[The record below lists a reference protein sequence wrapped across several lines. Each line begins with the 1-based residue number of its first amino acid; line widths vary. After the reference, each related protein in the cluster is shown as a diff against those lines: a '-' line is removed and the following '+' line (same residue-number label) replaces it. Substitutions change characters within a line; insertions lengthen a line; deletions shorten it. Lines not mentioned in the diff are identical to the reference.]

1 MIYHVLPGD
10 AQVPEFKE
18 SGIIG
23 ELLVCREAF
32 IDGDVSGDTLDAFFS
47 DRTKFIT
54 NTSDV
59 DDSEYERNVAS
70 QFRRLTEVG
79 AGDEVNLWFEYE
91 LFCSVNL
98 WFCLDLLSST
108 EARVYRVAP
117 SYRSYEDRW
126 DGFGGADVETMRQ
139 CYARRTKLESADIR
153 LGAELWQAF
162 KSDDHAKLSQL
173 SRLDIPAFPYLSE
186 VCEAAIDKHERPA
199 AIVRELRSN
208 GTVELRDVFP
218 EFRKRAG
225 VYGYGDL
232 QVKRLIES
240 A

>member
-10 AQVPEFKE
+10 AQVPAFKATN
-18 SGIIG
+18 IIG
-23 ELLVCREAF
+23 ELLVCREAM
-32 IDGDVSGDTLDAFFS
+32 IDGDVSGDNLDEFFS
-47 DRTKFIT
+47 DRAKFIADT
-54 NTSDV
+54 NDI
-59 DDSEYERNVAS
+59 DGSEYQRNVAS

-126 DGFGGADVETMRQ
+126 DGFGGADSEKMRR
-139 CYARRTKLESADIR
+139 CFDARSRLERDDLRFGS
-153 LGAELWQAF
+153 ELWQAYQ
-162 KSDDHAKLSQL
+162 SDDLARLEKLSRQNV
-173 SRLDIPAFPYLSE
+173 PVFPYLRE

-199 AIVRELRSN
+199 AIVRELRLR
-208 GTVELRDVFP
+208 GTIELRDVFP